1 MSSGGLEP
9 AVIRNLDTG
18 AVVNCLFRPKDWAL
32 AKTNTWTPGKAVGKT
47 MQPPKYTSGSPI
59 TMSLELVFDT
69 YEATGNRDVRL
80 KTRGLWAMM
89 RVTTARQE
97 NQTKKSEPP
106 HVEFRWGRTWSFKAV
121 IQQISEKFTLFD
133 PDGTPV
139 RSTVTISLMQ
149 AVPEGEFQGQNPTS
163 GGPGG
168 YAVHEVK
175 EGETIDHI
183 AFQEYGS
190 SAAWRH
196 LAESNNLDDPSRLR
210 PGQRLLLVPMTS

>member
-121 IQQISEKFTLFD
+121 IQ
-133 PDGTPV
+133 
-139 RSTVTISLMQ
+139 
-149 AVPEGEFQGQNPTS
+149 GQNPTS

-196 LAESNNLDDPSRLR
+196 LAEANNLDDPSRLQ
-210 PGQRLLLVPMTS
+210 PGQRLLLVPLNT